1 MTDAQYEN
9 WLTNLSANRI
19 LLAELHHA
27 GGIEYVATGGFVSR
41 PTDANPNRPYIDILS
56 KAIDISTRI
65 DGVAGFGRLELFD
78 NGEIT
83 DWVDRAWHGHPII
96 LRLGA
101 PDWPLDD
108 FRVLAR
114 GRNAGLKES
123 RRGVIMF
130 DMEDESSIFDQQIDT
145 GELPDASGPVPLALG
160 SVYNAPAYLLS
171 TAPYAFKASY
181 LPVTALAPKD
191 NGDDTVISTVDLANG
206 SFELSA
212 SLVGTLTVDIEEQHN
227 TPLKVCQWVAD
238 YYGVT
243 LGDVDLPSYTVGLYY
258 NGDVTGRQI
267 LDELCEGLGAYWY
280 RNALGELVVQQHKE
294 ALNPDLGLV
303 VDEIEEDKI
312 RLIDT
317 QPPWRALTL
326 RYRRNYSTLSTISGD
341 VEQNNPS
348 EAARLRNEWR
358 ESRASQSVSYYPLAE
373 QAERAERNSV
383 IQNEADANTERDRL
397 LALRGVRRDVWSIE
411 AFTPP
416 VQAGMAIAVDHPR
429 LAGRIGRVT
438 NVNRS
443 PTRGTTNLELWL

>member
-9 WLTNLSANRI
+9 WLADLSANRI
-19 LLAELHHA
+19 LLAELHYA
-27 GGIEYVATGGFVSR
+27 GGIEYVATGGFISR

-56 KAIDISTRI
+56 KAVDISTRI
-65 DGVAGFGRLELFD
+65 DGLAGFGQLELYD

-83 DWVDRAWHGHPII
+83 DWSNRAWHGHPII

-101 PDWPLDD
+101 PNWPLDD

-114 GRNAGLKES
+114 GRNAGLRDAK
-123 RRGVIMF
+123 RGVIAF

-145 GELPDASGPVPLALG
+145 GELPDGSGPVPLALG

-181 LPVTALAPKD
+181 LAVTALTPKD

-227 TPLKVCQWVAD
+227 TPLAVCQWVAD

-258 NGDVTGRQI
+258 NGGVTGRQI

-280 RNALGELVVQQHKE
+280 RNAVGALTVKQHKE
-294 ALNPDLGLV
+294 ALTADLGLV
-303 VDEIEEDKI
+303 SDEIVYDKI
-312 RLIDT
+312 RLTET

-326 RYRRNYSTLSTISGD
+326 RYRRNYSTLSTVAGD
-341 VEQNNPS
+341 VEQNNPG

-411 AFTPP
+411 ALTPP

-429 LAGRIGRVT
+429 LTGRIGRVT
-438 NVNRS
+438 NVSRS